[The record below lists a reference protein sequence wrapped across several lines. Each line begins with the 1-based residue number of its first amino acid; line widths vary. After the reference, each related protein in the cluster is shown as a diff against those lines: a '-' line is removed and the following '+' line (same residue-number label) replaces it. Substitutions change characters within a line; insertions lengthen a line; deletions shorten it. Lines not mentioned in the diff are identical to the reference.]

1 MIVGNDVKVG
11 NVSDDRYTAA
21 LDRVLELVV
30 LLNADMTE
38 GLAKDGLTTS
48 RVTLLWTLQRTGP
61 VPQRVL
67 AEALGVS
74 ARAITGLVDGLAAT
88 GFVTREPHPDDRR
101 AILVTFTE
109 KGKQAVLSLTEQQ
122 REFSR
127 ELFASMPAE
136 RLDGLLAG
144 LDDMLAT
151 LHRLGLR
158 HRPGEG
164 S

>member
-1 MIVGNDVKVG
+1 M
-11 NVSDDRYTAA
+11 SDDRYTTA

-38 GLAKDGLTTS
+38 SLAKDGLTTS
-48 RVTLLWTLQRTGP
+48 RVTLLWTLERTGP

-74 ARAITGLVDGLAAT
+74 ARAVTGLVDGLSAT
-88 GFVTREPHPDDRR
+88 GFVTREPHPGDRR

-109 KGKQAVLSLTEQQ
+109 KGRQIVRSLAEQQ
-122 REFSR
+122 REFAR
-127 ELFASMPAE
+127 QLFAHMPAE
-136 RLDGLLAG
+136 RLDALTAG
-144 LDDMLAT
+144 LDDVLAT
-151 LHRLGLR
+151 LHELGLR
-158 HRPGEG
+158 HEWGE